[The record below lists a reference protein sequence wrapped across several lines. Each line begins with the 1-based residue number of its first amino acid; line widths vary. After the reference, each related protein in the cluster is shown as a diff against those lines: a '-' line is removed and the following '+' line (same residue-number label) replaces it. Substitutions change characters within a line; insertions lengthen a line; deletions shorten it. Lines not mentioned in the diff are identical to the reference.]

1 MSEIFTQPPPTQVEV
16 DTETVRQAYL
26 DNLKFLKEALSED
39 LSQDRL
45 DLFKNYPP
53 VKAKPKNLSS
63 LRGGIELVSAAL
75 NSQSFNPD
83 PDKFRT
89 SLIETLKA
97 NKEPRLLAGVNLAL
111 EALNMVPIQEDAL
124 AETENNSMVLAA

>member
-1 MSEIFTQPPPTQVEV
+1 MSEIFTQPPPSQVEV

-39 LSQDRL
+39 LSRDRL

-89 SLIETLKA
+89 GLIKTLKA
-97 NKEPRLLAGVNLAL
+97 NGQLHLLKGVNLAL
-111 EALNMVPIQEDAL
+111 ETLNMTPIQEDAL
-124 AETENNSMVLAA
+124 ASDKNS